1 MCIFIL
7 SAVEIISAMVKI
19 LEEIVFE
26 KDKHA
31 LWVWRR
37 WIKKKGKTNYED
49 FPAKDDTWNGK
60 ENKNKKRTH
69 KIYVKYCNA
78 M

>member
-31 LWVWRR
+31 LWV
-37 WIKKKGKTNYED
+37 
-49 FPAKDDTWNGK
+49 
-60 ENKNKKRTH
+60 
-69 KIYVKYCNA
+69 
-78 M
+78 